1 MPVLGQRILRRFH
14 LSQTDAGAEAV
25 GETFAS
31 KINGHTENTRVRW
44 PLNANGFVL
53 GNVRIVARPW
63 DTQCQTTL
71 LQLRFGVIP
80 ALVHDEILQSGEETD
95 AAEASAIEEATIDV
109 EGTQKGLHQVGLV
122 LDPQLRLW
130 IFAKH
135 LLWNDQIAAHG
146 QIVANH
152 RLGSVADQTGSQQ
165 RQMALLVPGKV
176 LVQVFAG
183 QQLQNCVAQKFQPL
197 VVAQRQKVVWNVPSG
212 ERLGQQA
219 NVLELDANALFEL
232 GKQLQ
237 ARNNLDEVSIA
248 VGVVSL
254 QGMFC

>member
-1 MPVLGQRILRRFH
+1 
-14 LSQTDAGAEAV
+14 
-25 GETFAS
+25 
-31 KINGHTENTRVRW
+31 
-44 PLNANGFVL
+44 
-53 GNVRIVARPW
+53 
-63 DTQCQTTL
+63 
-71 LQLRFGVIP
+71 
-80 ALVHDEILQSGEETD
+80 
-95 AAEASAIEEATIDV
+95 
-109 EGTQKGLHQVGLV
+109 LH
-122 LDPQLRLW
+122 
-130 IFAKH
+130 
-135 LLWNDQIAAHG
+135 LWNDQIAAHG

-183 QQLQNCVAQKFQPL
+183 QQLKKEAKIIIYHVIDDLLGFTCKTVSPRNSNRWLLPLNWGMERWKKSTFQ
-197 VVAQRQKVVWNVPSG
+197 AIQRQKVVWNVPSG

-237 ARNNLDEVSIA
+237 AGNNLDEVPIA

-254 QGMFC
+254 QKNNQTIQVILYSYISQEPSGDVLLADSKYAEVWDPH